1 MFNPICLKERPYTTS
16 LGLHY
21 CTAEAKR
28 KKKGKKDET
37 LTSTK
42 IPSLSNDTM
51 AGSSEGTNLEQRR
64 TKTLVAKLQIT
75 LDR

>member
-1 MFNPICLKERPYTTS
+1 MVSTTAVKKEMN
-16 LGLHY
+16 
-21 CTAEAKR
+21 
-28 KKKGKKDET
+28 ET

-51 AGSSEGTNLEQRR
+51 AGSSEGTNLDREGQ
-64 TKTLVAKLQIT
+64 KPMVKLQIT